1 MSAAQPQ
8 ADRLRAEKKAL
19 RERILEQRDELSP
32 ATRLDHSRIIS
43 EKLLALPAYR
53 AAGLISAYASIGSE
67 FDTAGI
73 VAAILGSGK
82 RLVLPRI
89 NRAARVLE
97 LRLVGDPAADLV
109 PGVWGIRE
117 PSEKC
122 PMVPAADVEFMLV
135 PGVAFT
141 ATGARLGYGGGFYD
155 RLLVDLQSNV
165 PRVAAAF
172 ELQVVD
178 AIPTSPHDQHVHRV
192 VTEVGD

>member
-1 MSAAQPQ
+1 MSAAQSQ
-8 ADRLRAEKKAL
+8 TDRLRAEKKAL
-19 RERILEQRDELSP
+19 RARILERRDQLDP

-53 AAGLISAYASIGSE
+53 AAGLVSAYASIGSE

-73 VAAILGSGK
+73 LAAILGSGK
-82 RLVLPRI
+82 RLLLPRI

-117 PSEKC
+117 PSEHC
-122 PMVPAADVEFMLV
+122 PMVPAAEVEFILV

-155 RLLVDLQSNV
+155 RLLVGLQSKV

-172 ELQVVD
+172 ELQVVSS
-178 AIPTSPHDQHVHRV
+178 IPTGPLDQRVHRV
-192 VTEVGD
+192 VTEQT

>member
-19 RERILEQRDELSP
+19 RERILARRDRVDP
-32 ATRLDHSRIIS
+32 ATRLDNSRIIS

-53 AAGLISAYASIGSE
+53 AAGLVSAYASIGSE
-67 FDTAGI
+67 FDTSTL

-82 RLVLPRI
+82 RLLLPRV
-89 NRAARVLE
+89 NRAERVLE
-97 LRLVGDPAADLV
+97 LRLVEDPAADLV

-117 PSEKC
+117 PSEHC
-122 PMVPAADVEFMLV
+122 PMVPAAEVEFILV

-141 ATGARLGYGGGFYD
+141 AAGARLGYGGGFYD
-155 RLLVDLQSNV
+155 RLLVGLQSNV

-178 AIPTSPHDQHVHRV
+178 SLPTGPLDQRVHRV
-192 VTEVGD
+192 ITELT

>member
-19 RERILEQRDELSP
+19 RERILARRDRVDP
-32 ATRLDHSRIIS
+32 ATRLDNSRIIS

-53 AAGLISAYASIGSE
+53 AAGLVSAYASIGSE
-67 FDTAGI
+67 FDTSTL

-82 RLVLPRI
+82 RLLLPRV
-89 NRAARVLE
+89 NRAERVLE

-117 PSEKC
+117 PSEHC
-122 PMVPAADVEFMLV
+122 PMVPAAEVEFILV

-141 ATGARLGYGGGFYD
+141 AAGARLGYGGGFYD
-155 RLLVDLQSNV
+155 RLLVGLQSNV

-178 AIPTSPHDQHVHRV
+178 SLPIGPQDQRVHRV
-192 VTEVGD
+192 VTELT